1 MTDLEIA
8 RKCAEK
14 MKLPLAAPERSAIL
28 WIVRTLGGI
37 PHYESYDPRHDDA
50 QCMALIKAFPD
61 EVLEALTYMVDRHPR
76 GTLPPGDLFNRT
88 VCECVAR
95 MT

>member
-1 MTDLEIA
+1 MTDLEIN
-8 RKCAEK
+8 RRCAEK
-14 MKLPLAAPERSAIL
+14 MGESVVQSAIYYDVL
-28 WIVRTLGGI
+28 VYPETGYR
-37 PHYESYDPRHDDA
+37 YDPIHDDA